1 MNILIVSENRNNRE
15 NIEAALR
22 MPGRKIVGMESAKD
36 ISQVIEKNN
45 IKLIILDYKLSHF
58 PYDLI
63 EGIKER
69 FSRILFIMIA
79 SSNSLEEGMNILR
92 HEPFFYTIHP
102 INLLEL
108 KTIADAAMEK
118 INFNERIIR
127 EV

>member
-1 MNILIVSENRNNRE
+1 LIVSENRNNRE